1 MTEERK
7 MVSDRQL
14 MRMAMEMTKRSYA
27 PFSKFRVGAALLAKD
42 GCVYTGCNVENS
54 SFGGTICAERTA
66 FVKAIS
72 EGCREFEKIAITAS
86 PVPETGAGEG
96 VGTAEAESG
105 EPVYVEA
112 WPCGI
117 CRQFMK
123 EFCDDDFV
131 IITGTGADSMRTMT
145 MTEIL
150 PEGFRL

>member
-1 MTEERK
+1 
-7 MVSDRQL
+7 
-14 MRMAMEMTKRSYA
+14 MAEMTNGELMHIAMGMTRRSYA

-42 GCVYTGCNVENS
+42 GTVYTGCNVENS

-66 FVKAIS
+66 FLKAIS
-72 EGCREFEKIAITAS
+72 EGCHEFEKIAITAC
-86 PVPETGAGEG
+86 PVPEEG
-96 VGTAEAESG
+96 QEAAF
-105 EPVYVEA
+105 VEA

-123 EFCDDDFV
+123 EFCDDDFL
-131 IITGTGADSMRTMT
+131 IITGTGEDSMRTMT